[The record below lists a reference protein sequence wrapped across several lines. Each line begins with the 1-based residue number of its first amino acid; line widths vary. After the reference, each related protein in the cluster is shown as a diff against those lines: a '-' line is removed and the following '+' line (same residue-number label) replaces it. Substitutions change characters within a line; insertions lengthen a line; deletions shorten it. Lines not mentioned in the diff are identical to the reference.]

1 MPKKVTPRL
10 AKSEVPG
17 VFQMQYQKQ
26 SDAHAIYQN
35 GNALSYYRNRL
46 RDLALVRYVYDFGD
60 SVPLLESS
68 RLNLMLYNYKELAIA
83 RADSG
88 DLVILPYT
96 LTDIKTIYGYPSHV
110 RIYSPYTTFHI
121 ERDYE
126 EIALIRDNISSYST
140 ASIVEYFATSLYII
154 DRTISV
160 NLYNQKTPVLI
171 VAENDAQKLA
181 VKKMFKEI
189 SDFEPAIAATSDFT
203 GNNMQV
209 LPVNAPFLSDKL
221 YDIKLRI
228 WKEALSA
235 LGIPS
240 TEGKKERSITG
251 ELVQNIGEH
260 VFSAYTSYLVLK
272 EGFDRANRLF
282 GTNLT
287 VKYND
292 TILEDSG
299 FDNLFLTPRSEGG
312 GGVIPND
319 D

>member
-1 MPKKVTPRL
+1 MAKKVTPRL

-88 DLVILPYT
+88 DLVMLPYT

-171 VAENDAQKLA
+171 VAENDAPLRQ
-181 VKKMFKEI
+181 
-189 SDFEPAIAATSDFT
+189 PAILPATICRCFRST
-203 GNNMQV
+203 R
-209 LPVNAPFLSDKL
+209 PFSQISSTTLSC
-221 YDIKLRI
+221 
-228 WKEALSA
+228 
-235 LGIPS
+235 GP
-240 TEGKKERSITG
+240 GKKPFPRLAFPPRKER
-251 ELVQNIGEH
+251 
-260 VFSAYTSYLVLK
+260 
-272 EGFDRANRLF
+272 
-282 GTNLT
+282 
-287 VKYND
+287 
-292 TILEDSG
+292 
-299 FDNLFLTPRSEGG
+299 RSEASRES
-312 GGVIPND
+312 
-319 D
+319 